1 MSGKDFTVW
10 GTRMKNSDMICP
22 IDERTAPFLA
32 SDIALCADDRPTL
45 LMIAEPDEW
54 AGLEAIAGAAGARLL
69 GSVRLDEA
77 AARLERIAHADLIVL
92 RCTTLHAAL
101 PDLLVRLDVMASL
114 SNTALV
120 IVTAMDCLDIAYA
133 HHRSPATQWLCDPR
147 ATELAGAIVLG
158 LRARNRDP
166 LLRDIGREG
175 DSARIDRL
183 SEEVSRLSSAL
194 DALTRRNDEHGRT
207 GSTWLAEKPG
217 SYIAQPAA
225 ASLASVGDEVTA
237 GQVRAL
243 LRTRRMRDQFL
254 PSDMFADPAWDM
266 LLDLM
271 AARLNGEQVSVSSLC
286 IAAAVP
292 PTTALRWIRQLTDRG
307 IFVRQADPADGRR
320 VFIALSDEA
329 AAAIAQWFAARQRIL
344 RDEAGIPPLGA

>member
-1 MSGKDFTVW
+1 
-10 GTRMKNSDMICP
+10 MKSSDMICS
-22 IDERTAPFLA
+22 IDDRTAPFLA
-32 SDIALCADDRPTL
+32 SDITLCADDRPTV

-54 AGLEAIAGAAGARLL
+54 AGLEAIASAAGARLL
-69 GSVRLDEA
+69 GSMRLDEA
-77 AARLERIAHADLIVL
+77 TARLERIAHADLIVL
-92 RCTTLHAAL
+92 RCTTPHAAL
-101 PDLLVRLDVMASL
+101 PNLLVRLDVMASM

-120 IVTAMDCLDIAYA
+120 IVTAMECLDIAYA

-158 LRARNRDP
+158 LRARDHDP

-183 SEEVSRLSSAL
+183 SEEVSRLASAL
-194 DALTRRNDEHGRT
+194 DALTRRNDENGRN
-207 GSTWLAEKPG
+207 GSTWLAEKQG

-225 ASLASVGDEVTA
+225 ASLAPVGDEVTA

-307 IFVRQADPADGRR
+307 IFIRQADPADGRR

-329 AAAIAQWFAARQRIL
+329 ATAIAQWFAARRRIL